1 MLYLIGLGLNKKG
14 ISLEGLE
21 IVKRCKKVYLENY
34 TVDFP
39 YSLGELSEVL
49 GKDIV
54 SLDRGEVEGLDF
66 IDYAKRSDVAL
77 LIYGSPLMATTHVAI
92 LDECSKSGI
101 KTKVLHSGSVF
112 DAISETGLQAYKFG
126 KVASMPAWDE
136 KKNFVPDSFME
147 IVKDNQRAKAHSL
160 ILIDIGLDIQDAF
173 EQLEK
178 SADKYEIKL
187 GKLIVCQS
195 LGTKKQKIF
204 YKDFEILK
212 EEFNSVR
219 KPYCLI
225 IPSKDLHHVERDYL
239 RRFE

>member
-39 YSLGELSEVL
+39 YKLGELSEVL

-54 SLDRGEVEGLDF
+54 SLNREEVEGLEF
-66 IDYAKRSDVAL
+66 IDYAQRSDVAL
-77 LIYGSPLMATTHVAI
+77 LIYGSPLMATTHITI

-101 KTKVLHSGSVF
+101 KTKVIHAGSVF

-126 KVASMPAWDE
+126 KVASMPAW
-136 KKNFVPDSFME
+136 KKSYTPDSFME
-147 IVKDNQRAKAHSL
+147 VVKDNQRAKAHSL
-160 ILIDIGLDIQDAF
+160 ILIDIGLDIQSAL

-178 SADKYEIKL
+178 SAEKYEIKL
-187 GKLIVCQS
+187 GKIIVCQS
-195 LGTKKQKIF
+195 LGTNKQKIF
-204 YKDFEILK
+204 YRTFGELK
-212 EEFNSVR
+212 EEFTNVR

-225 IPSKDLHHVERDYL
+225 IPSGKLNHVEEGYL
-239 RRFE
+239 ERFE

>member
-21 IVKRCKKVYLENY
+21 VMKRCKKVYLENY

-39 YSLGELSEVL
+39 YSITDLSEAL

-54 SLDRGEVEGLDF
+54 GLNREEVESLEF
-66 IDYAKRSDVAL
+66 IDYAQRSDVAL
-77 LIYGSPLMATTHVAI
+77 LVYGNPLMATTHITI
-92 LDECSKSGI
+92 LDECSRSGI
-101 KTKVLHSGSVF
+101 KTKVIHAGSIF

-126 KVASMPAWDE
+126 KVASMPAW
-136 KKNFVPDSFME
+136 KKSYTPDSFME

-173 EQLEK
+173 DQLEK
-178 SADKYEIKL
+178 SAEKHDIKL
-187 GKLIVCQS
+187 SKILVCQG
-195 LGTKKQKIF
+195 LGTVKQKIF
-204 YKDFEILK
+204 YRDFKVLK
-212 EEFNSVR
+212 EEFTGVR

-225 IPSKDLHHVERDYL
+225 IPSKDLHHVEQEYL
-239 RRFE
+239 ERFS